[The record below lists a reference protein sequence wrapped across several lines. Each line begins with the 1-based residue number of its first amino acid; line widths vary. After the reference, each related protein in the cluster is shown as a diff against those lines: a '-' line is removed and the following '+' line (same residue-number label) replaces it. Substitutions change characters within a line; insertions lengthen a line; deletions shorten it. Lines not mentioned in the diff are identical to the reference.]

1 MDPPLP
7 RTESKE
13 GTRPAVLERNP
24 SSKRKRDHVDH
35 GPELA
40 AGPTEGASEDRD
52 RPGPLK
58 RHKSDQNDEFRK
70 EPTPPAPVTPVVDTS
85 APSESAKPQK
95 NQRNRG
101 SRARRPKDAKNKDST
116 GHRGEGELSEAEV
129 DHAPATSRT
138 SGGKRPKSPSR
149 QASRANGKKPKK
161 TSKLV
166 SGHKAA
172 SDTESVKSSNSH
184 MFFVDMNP
192 TTDVVYE
199 IPEVKSKYRVEDG
212 DLLIPH
218 NVLLETA
225 EEQQI
230 SLSGVDVPP
239 TDDPGSDTEDDF
251 QLIEDINGVCFTF
264 QNVDLLFR
272 VFPVATLF

>member
-1 MDPPLP
+1 
-7 RTESKE
+7 
-13 GTRPAVLERNP
+13 
-24 SSKRKRDHVDH
+24 
-35 GPELA
+35 
-40 AGPTEGASEDRD
+40 
-52 RPGPLK
+52 
-58 RHKSDQNDEFRK
+58 
-70 EPTPPAPVTPVVDTS
+70 
-85 APSESAKPQK
+85 
-95 NQRNRG
+95 
-101 SRARRPKDAKNKDST
+101 
-116 GHRGEGELSEAEV
+116 
-129 DHAPATSRT
+129 
-138 SGGKRPKSPSR
+138 
-149 QASRANGKKPKK
+149 
-161 TSKLV
+161 
-166 SGHKAA
+166 
-172 SDTESVKSSNSH
+172 